1 MNNASRIT
9 NIKTKFGWKLNE
21 KKFYFPHSEWYYSYG
36 DFLGGNSDIIQGE
49 TYLGPILCTQSKLLV
64 FQIVINY

>member
-21 KKFYFPHSEWYYSYG
+21 KNFIFHIVNGTTPMG
-36 DFLGGNSDIIQGE
+36 IFFGGNSDIIQGE